1 MVSPAEDIRSIAS
14 APGYRKAPDDSSRV
28 RLGISATL
36 TMAFLSVAILAAAA
50 NLIVVSGPSIIRTM
64 ELEPRVEAPGAL
76 SPPAPMSQVPV
87 VQAPPVTRMDP
98 NALLSAVDQFDN
110 AVNARMQTNTTDNAL
125 RLQRSRE
132 TVDRA

>member
-14 APGYRKAPDDSSRV
+14 APGYRKAPADSSRV

-64 ELEPRVEAPGAL
+64 ELEPPGEAPEAL
-76 SPPAPMSQVPV
+76 RPPAPIPQVPV
-87 VQAPPVTRMDP
+87 AQATSVTRMDP
-98 NALLSAVDQFDN
+98 AL
-110 AVNARMQTNTTDNAL
+110 
-125 RLQRSRE
+125 
-132 TVDRA
+132 